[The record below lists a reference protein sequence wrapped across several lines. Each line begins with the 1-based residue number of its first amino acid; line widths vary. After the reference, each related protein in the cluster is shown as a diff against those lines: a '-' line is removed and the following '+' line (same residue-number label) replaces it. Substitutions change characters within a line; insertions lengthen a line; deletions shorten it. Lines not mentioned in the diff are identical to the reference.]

1 MSLAAYNE
9 RRLASRRRKLVGG
22 KPPRTYVQMQRLAVE
37 IALGTHRGESTR
49 AMAERLGCS
58 HVHCWRVAR
67 RYRNGLI
74 PMFPRDE
81 QALVALRDALDHPA
95 PAPTTRLGTNVGF
108 MPDSDGVPLTE
119 PVRFRSGENRARCGL
134 NSAGTGRHA
143 SDEPRETMTVD
154 ESIAET
160 WREVDEWKRNNPHF
174 SGRPRTLQEWQ
185 DLERRGR
192 RRVLFSAPLR

>member
-74 PMFPRDE
+74 PMLPRDE
-81 QALVALRDALDHPA
+81 QELVALRDSLDR
-95 PAPTTRLGTNVGF
+95 PTPPQQQAIPWWLARQWRSREEIWGCIL
-108 MPDSDGVPLTE
+108 LTQE
-119 PVRFRSGENRARCGL
+119 QKVQVSAEFDRREYARQHGL
-134 NSAGTGRHA
+134 ATA
-143 SDEPRETMTVD
+143 
-154 ESIAET
+154 
-160 WREVDEWKRNNPHF
+160 
-174 SGRPRTLQEWQ
+174 
-185 DLERRGR
+185 
-192 RRVLFSAPLR
+192 